1 MERMCIIMC
10 KYMHANMQSGGYER
24 VRKRARVSEKRE
36 TESDRERDWD
46 WHVFWWSGVVF
57 HINVWCLCCQVP
69 EMWFRKERREK
80 KGKAEKKEQGRWSF
94 FFFFMWRR
102 WQLPCIALSLNNGM
116 LICITRDVI
125 TSTVKRKHNNSSS
138 APPWDR
144 LGWPTLALERDAL
157 ELRLSQA
164 HTKVHTHTYV
174 CACMHALGWPL
185 KLSRV
190 QLSSSHMQ
198 SSNISCWA
206 PTVKHICTLICA
218 PTQAQHCYSNGPNF
232 PVFLKKH
239 TLETFEVRCFIL
251 ASFAKAW

>member
-1 MERMCIIMC
+1 MD
-10 KYMHANMQSGGYER
+10 SGWER
-24 VRKRARVSEKRE
+24 VKKQGKRVHYYVRIYVWEYAKRENMREWVKRVRMFEKRE

-80 KGKAEKKEQGRWSF
+80 KGKAEKKRQGRWKI

-138 APPWDR
+138 APPRDR
-144 LGWPTLALERDAL
+144 LGWPTLALQRDAL
-157 ELRLSQA
+157 KLGLSQA
-164 HTKVHTHTYV
+164 HTGVHTHAYAHTHTHTHIYTRT
-174 CACMHALGWPL
+174 AAQSFWSAILF
-185 KLSRV
+185 
-190 QLSSSHMQ
+190 SSWGQ
-198 SSNISCWA
+198 S
-206 PTVKHICTLICA
+206 CT
-218 PTQAQHCYSNGPNF
+218 
-232 PVFLKKH
+232 
-239 TLETFEVRCFIL
+239 
-251 ASFAKAW
+251 